1 MRYLWLITV
10 AALSLANAAPPK
22 TQNEI
27 IAQFFGY
34 VETIRDIQFE
44 NMLTVTLHFVSQ
56 IVESVPAGERGPATA
71 SLQAYVDRGQI
82 VKERGTRTQKL
93 DYCQG
98 LQELFG
104 TVGAQMQS
112 NSAEGQVIGMSV
124 LGLLGVASEFAEEDT
139 KFYNKFSQGATQMKE
154 KLTPS
159 TISRESELFQ
169 AIDEYINSKD
179 FQAHEALIE
188 KVLSFKNRY

>member
-1 MRYLWLITV
+1 
-10 AALSLANAAPPK
+10 
-22 TQNEI
+22 
-27 IAQFFGY
+27 
-34 VETIRDIQFE
+34 
-44 NMLTVTLHFVSQ
+44 MLTVTLHFVSQ

-71 SLQAYVDRGQI
+71 SLQAYVDRGQV
-82 VKERGTRTQKL
+82 VKKRGTRKQKL

-104 TVGAQMQS
+104 TVGGQMQA

-139 KFYNKFSQGATQMKE
+139 KFYNKFAQGATQMKE

-179 FQAHEALIE
+179 FQAHELLIE